1 MKILAATLSSL
12 MLVACG
18 GSGGGGVSPP
28 ASVPVDGGGGGGVST
43 PAPGPVGSTPSFPLQ
58 TGYKALMRDGFS
70 KTFTI
75 SGTCTG
81 TGTKTSSPADTPATF
96 EGVTGFSSANTLSMS
111 LTNCT
116 PASSTVTS
124 TTYVDTNYVT
134 LGYNINDVYGVYKTP
149 PVIPTSVTAGETG
162 PIGTQTLY
170 TNITNRTP
178 SGSIVLSYEIA
189 AGTSN
194 TALVNFI
201 AKNFDATSLLTLTE
215 QNRFLMDANGT
226 LTPVSSDIL
235 FATGTHYI
243 FTYKQ

>member
-18 GSGGGGVSPP
+18 AGGGGGVSPP
-28 ASVPVDGGGGGGVST
+28 A
-43 PAPGPVGSTPSFPLQ
+43 PGPVASTPSFPLQ
-58 TGYKALMRDGFS
+58 TGYKVLMRDGFS
-70 KTFTI
+70 KNFTLT
-75 SGTCTG
+75 GTCTG
-81 TGTKTSSPADTPATF
+81 TGTKTSSPANTSATF
-96 EGVTGFSSANTLSMS
+96 EGVAGFSSANTLTMS
-111 LTNCT
+111 QNCP
-116 PASSTVTS
+116 PAPNTMTSTVTS
-124 TTYVDTNYVT
+124 TTYVDTNYVP

-149 PVIPTSVTAGETG
+149 PVIPTSVTVGETG

-170 TNITNRTP
+170 TDSIKRTP

-226 LTPVSSDIL
+226 LTPVSSDIQ
-235 FATGTHYI
+235 FAATGTHYI